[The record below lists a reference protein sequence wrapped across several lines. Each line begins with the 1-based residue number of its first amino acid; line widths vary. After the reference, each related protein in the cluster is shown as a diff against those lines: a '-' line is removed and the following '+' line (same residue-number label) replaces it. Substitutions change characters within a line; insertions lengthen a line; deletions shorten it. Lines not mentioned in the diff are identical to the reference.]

1 MHHVSCWAHPTFSWN
16 QSSLLSSLHP
26 HSLIASSHTPNYCYV
41 IRSLDDCALLGSLI
55 RLARALLLNP
65 HLHMEP
71 YVHQLMPAMVTCVV
85 AKRLGE
91 RQHHAHW
98 HLRAFTATLLAL
110 ICHRFGRAYAS
121 LQPRLTRTL
130 LHTLLDPKRSLPQHF
145 GAIRALTAL
154 GPTVVRVLLLPHL
167 PLYVRL
173 LQAHMGVPGLCSAPP
188 TPAKQQDAWRVW
200 GAVQQAA
207 SVAVAPH
214 LRLYHPALLPR
225 LLEGGEVEGAAQG
238 GEGGGEGGTHA
249 SGAAG
254 AGGAAGMG
262 GGAWGRMK
270 RVGGGVRFAASPR
283 VTVPAVRTVPPL
295 PPPLPYAAA
304 GREASLLLFFPALQR
319 GQQRG
324 VGLAGLDGFHMGLGQ
339 GGYDD
344 DDSSEWEAGGAGR
357 LWAVAERVGQ
367 VVVSSRNGGGRDYE
381 VDDAPTKAAL
391 AALAGVRGGADTQ
404 GQGDVGRSESGENV
418 GLLVEGLVYLLG
430 DAMIPLVPTAPLF
443 MHL

>member
-1 MHHVSCWAHPTFSWN
+1 M
-16 QSSLLSSLHP
+16 
-26 HSLIASSHTPNYCYV
+26 
-41 IRSLDDCALLGSLI
+41 RSLDDCVLLGSLM
-55 RLARALLLNP
+55 RVARALLLNP

-71 YVHQLMPAMVTCVV
+71 YLHQLMPAMVTCVV

-98 HLRAFTATLLAL
+98 HLRAFTASLLAL

-173 LQAHMGVPGLCSAPP
+173 LQAHMGVPVLCSSPP
-188 TPAKQQDAWRVW
+188 SPAKQQEAWQVW

-207 SVAVAPH
+207 WVAVAPH

-225 LLEGGEVEGAAQG
+225 LLAAEGMDGAAH
-238 GEGGGEGGTHA
+238 GGGVGGDGGTHA

-254 AGGAAGMG
+254 AGGAAGRMRRVAG
-262 GGAWGRMK
+262 GL
-270 RVGGGVRFAASPR
+270 RFAASPR
-283 VTVPAVRTVPPL
+283 VAVPAVRTVPPL

-319 GQQRG
+319 GQQRAG
-324 VGLAGLDGFHMGLGQ
+324 GLAGLEGFHMGLGE

-357 LWAVAERVGQ
+357 LWAVAERVGP
-367 VVVSSRNGGGRDYE
+367 VVVSSANGSGRDYE
-381 VDDAPTKAAL
+381 VEDAPTKAAL
-391 AALAGVRGGADTQ
+391 AALAGVGRGAESH
-404 GQGDVGRSESGENV
+404 GQGTGGRSESGENV

-430 DAMIPLVPTAPLF
+430 DAMIPFVPIAPLF